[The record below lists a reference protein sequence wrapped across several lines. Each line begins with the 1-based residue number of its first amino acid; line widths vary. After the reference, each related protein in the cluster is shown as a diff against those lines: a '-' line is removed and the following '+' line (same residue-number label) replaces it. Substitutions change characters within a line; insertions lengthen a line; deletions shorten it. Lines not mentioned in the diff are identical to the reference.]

1 MNIKTLVSKEMNL
14 ELTKLSSLVEIQ
26 VALNQMGPLKS
37 PSLNDFNVGF
47 FQTYWHIV
55 GPNVSLAGPNF
66 LNKGINYTFL
76 VLIPKIKNLFAASD
90 YRPISL
96 CNVVYKLVSQTLAN
110 WLK

>member
-47 FQTYWHIV
+47 FQT
-55 GPNVSLAGPNF
+55 
-66 LNKGINYTFL
+66 
-76 VLIPKIKNLFAASD
+76 
-90 YRPISL
+90 
-96 CNVVYKLVSQTLAN
+96 
-110 WLK
+110 